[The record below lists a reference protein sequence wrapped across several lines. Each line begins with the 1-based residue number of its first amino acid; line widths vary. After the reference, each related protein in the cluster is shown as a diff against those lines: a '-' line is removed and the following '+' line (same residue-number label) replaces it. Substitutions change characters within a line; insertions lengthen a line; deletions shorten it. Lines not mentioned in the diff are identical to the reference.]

1 VVRSD
6 LLTLKDIDSLL
17 ASWKARLSTAAQNLV
32 ELRGHPRYQGPAG
45 QQVGPLFQ
53 KLAQIQQVVDQASD
67 LRKDW
72 PMFGAEERIRDI
84 ERLLHGKSIELPA
97 VPVPIEQRTL
107 LSAVERQEYVTL
119 DDLMNSLVH
128 GFAAAR
134 DSVFA
139 IDSAWLKLSELRRY
153 HAESCAIHKQC
164 QEQITDHAK
173 LAEPAAEEKIDALRQ
188 WLERL
193 EQRSGDGQLTAVS
206 IGLQNWNK
214 AVETCVNSEREATAK
229 NRAMLDMRNE
239 LRGRLDALKA
249 KARASGINEGP
260 ELVGIAREAAT
271 CLQLKPVPL
280 GRAATLVQA
289 YETRLRMEMKK

>member
-1 VVRSD
+1 M
-6 LLTLKDIDSLL
+6 LTLKDIDSLL

-32 ELRGHPRYQGPAG
+32 DLRGHARYQGPAG
-45 QQVGPLFQ
+45 QQIGPLFQ

-67 LRKDW
+67 MRKDW
-72 PMFGAEERIRDI
+72 PMFGAEDRIRDI

-97 VPVPIEQRTL
+97 VPVPIEQRSL
-107 LSAVERQEYVTL
+107 LSAVEKQEFVTL
-119 DDLMNSLVH
+119 DDLMNSLVQ

-139 IDSAWLKLSELRRY
+139 IDAAWLKLAELRRI
-153 HAESCAIHKQC
+153 HAESRSVKEQCA
-164 QEQITDHAK
+164 EQITDHAP

-193 EQRSGDGQLTAVS
+193 EQRSGEGQVNAVS

-214 AVETCVNSEREATAK
+214 AAESCVNSEREATAK

-260 ELVGIAREAAT
+260 ELLGIAREASN
-271 CLQLKPVPL
+271 CLKAKPVPL
-280 GRAATLVQA
+280 GRAASLVQA
-289 YETRLRMEMKK
+289 YETRLRTEMKK